1 MKRAIG
7 FTSLLL
13 LLVALAVAGV
23 CPLSVHCPIH
33 DGYIA
38 TFKSTKMIDGVF
50 GVYRCPR
57 KHDVTV
63 RCK

>member
-7 FTSLLL
+7 FTCLLL
-13 LLVALAVAGV
+13 LIAVAV
-23 CPLSVHCPIH
+23 AMACPGTVRCPIH
-33 DGYIA
+33 DGYVAI
-38 TFKSTKMIDGVF
+38 FKSTKMIDGVF
-50 GVYRCPR
+50 VGVYRCPR